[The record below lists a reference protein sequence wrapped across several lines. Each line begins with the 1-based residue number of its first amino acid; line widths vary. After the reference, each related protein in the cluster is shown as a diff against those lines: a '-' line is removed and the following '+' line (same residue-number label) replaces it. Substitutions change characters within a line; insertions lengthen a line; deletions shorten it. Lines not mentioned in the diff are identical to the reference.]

1 MDRREDWPEEERP
14 ADAPPLADGSWS
26 VPATPGP
33 TPPTGSLLRRR
44 LPLAL
49 AALCLVGA
57 GSGLTL
63 LLTSGTSSVPSS
75 TAGLDAVSPGRG
87 ALSPS
92 LTRRIARRLDR
103 AVVDVNS
110 VIETP
115 SGPADVAGTGMVLT
129 PGGIVVTNN
138 HVVEEAK
145 TIKVTVNPGHLQ
157 YAAQF
162 VGADPSA
169 DVAVLRIVGAG
180 PLSTVALGS
189 SARVEVGEGV
199 LAFGNSLG
207 LGGTASVTSGTVSAL
222 GRSIT
227 ATSETGAD
235 AEHLSGMIETDAPIA
250 PGNSGGP
257 LVNDRGRVVG
267 MNTAAASVG
276 GSGSAV
282 AFAIPID
289 RVEAIVRAIERGT
302 REPGLV
308 LGRSAYLGIEG
319 TTVKL
324 VGPPP
329 RGAVNVVQV
338 EPGTPAESAGLEA
351 GDVITAFDG
360 IQVHSMPQLS
370 SLISALRPGAE
381 VTLGF
386 EAGGT
391 ARHVVVELVAGPAA

>member
-1 MDRREDWPEEERP
+1 MDRREDRPEEDRP
-14 ADAPPLADGSWS
+14 AHAPPLADGSWS
-26 VPATPGP
+26 HPDRPGS
-33 TPPTGSLLRRR
+33 TSPPRSLRRR

-49 AALCLVGA
+49 AALCLVGV

-63 LLTSGTSSVPSS
+63 LLTSGRSSVSSS
-75 TAGLDAVSPGRG
+75 TAGLDAVSPAGG
-87 ALSPS
+87 TPSSS
-92 LTRRIARRLDR
+92 LTRRIARRIDR
-103 AVVDVNS
+103 AVVDVNC

-157 YAAQF
+157 YVADF

-169 DVAVLRIVGAG
+169 DVAVLRIVGAA
-180 PLSTVALGS
+180 PLQTVVIGN

-267 MNTAAASVG
+267 MNTAAASVA

-302 REPGLV
+302 AQPGLD

-319 TTVKL
+319 TTVRL
-324 VGPPP
+324 VGPPR
-329 RGAVNVVQV
+329 RGAVNIVQV
-338 EPGTPAESAGLEA
+338 EPGTPADSAGLQA

-360 IQVHSMPQLS
+360 IQVHSMSELS
-370 SLISALRPGAE
+370 SLISALHPGAE

-391 ARHVVVELVAGPAA
+391 ARHVVVALVAGPAA